1 MIAWFKAHLIWSF
14 VVGLSAIA
22 VLLILADSFKAGVF
36 VFSFA
41 AASLALVRALG
52 TTDRLLQ
59 MRSQRI
65 DVAIYLVFAASLA
78 LLAVVIPTR

>member
-1 MIAWFKAHLIWSF
+1 MITWLKSHLIWSF

-36 VFSFA
+36 VFALA
-41 AASLALVRALG
+41 AASLALARALG
-52 TTDRLLQ
+52 AADRLLQ
-59 MRSQRI
+59 MRSKRI
-65 DVAIYLVFAASLA
+65 DFAIYLVFAASLA